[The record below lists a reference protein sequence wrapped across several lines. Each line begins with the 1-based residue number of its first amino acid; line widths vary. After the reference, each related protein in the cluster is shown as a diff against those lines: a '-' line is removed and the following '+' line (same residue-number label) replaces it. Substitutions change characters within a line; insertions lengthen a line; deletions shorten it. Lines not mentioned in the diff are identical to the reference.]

1 MHVVVIMAYDEM
13 KKKKKKKRRTLK
25 FLRECREV
33 SDKKKKTKVVAIN
46 GKGY

>member
-13 KKKKKKKRRTLK
+13 KKKRGRTLK

-33 SDKKKKTKVVAIN
+33 SDKKKKKKKTKVVAIN

>member
-1 MHVVVIMAYDEM
+1 MHVVVIMEYDEM
-13 KKKKKKKRRTLK
+13 KKKKKGRTLK

-33 SDKKKKTKVVAIN
+33 SDKKKKKTKVVAIN